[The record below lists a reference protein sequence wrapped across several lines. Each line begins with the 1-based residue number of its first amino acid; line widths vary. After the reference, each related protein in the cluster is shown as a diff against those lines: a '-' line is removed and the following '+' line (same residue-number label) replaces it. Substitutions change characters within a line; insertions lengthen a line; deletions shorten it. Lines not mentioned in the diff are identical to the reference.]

1 MHFNLKGYSSQK
13 QNKLYISIS
22 ISIYIPK
29 HGQTRGIIKKKE
41 TFYSHP
47 GYPAPAT
54 LKHTPRIRS
63 SALPVSHAN
72 KQKKISP
79 RDPLQ

>member
-29 HGQTRGIIKKKE
+29 HGQTRGIIKKKKRF
-41 TFYSHP
+41 THIL
-47 GYPAPAT
+47 G
-54 LKHTPRIRS
+54 TPH
-63 SALPVSHAN
+63 LP
-72 KQKKISP
+72 P
-79 RDPLQ
+79 